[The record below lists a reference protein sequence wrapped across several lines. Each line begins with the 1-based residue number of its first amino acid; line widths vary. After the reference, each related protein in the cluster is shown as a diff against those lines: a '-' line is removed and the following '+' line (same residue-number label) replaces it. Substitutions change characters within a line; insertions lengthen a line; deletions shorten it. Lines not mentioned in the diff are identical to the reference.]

1 VVGGMVGSAKRV
13 LFLIAALAAAATL
26 TGGAGAAGGGSSPG
40 TSTSSRIPTLYVLY
54 AMNCTFTFANDSG
67 QTVTSIPPGSYE
79 VDVRTPVAFGTVPL
93 TGVTD
98 LTACHGSPMFQLQ
111 GPGVNLFTNMTA
123 GCSVD
128 LLFPET
134 FQAGAT
140 YTAEDLNQPA
150 VTKSTLT
157 IQTSGSPTTPTPITV
172 SGAKGETQQALIGS
186 LSGKTGVKA
195 TLIATLEANGKIALT
210 LKGNPV
216 KTLPAGKY
224 KFSITDMDPKGSFI
238 LRAASSTSA
247 SNLTG
252 VKFVGKKLATVT
264 LKAGSYDYYAG
275 KALHVL
281 VITRN

>member
-1 VVGGMVGSAKRV
+1 VVYGMVGSAKRI
-13 LFLIAALAAAATL
+13 LALIAALALAVTVASS
-26 TGGAGAAGGGSSPG
+26 AGAAGGGSSPG
-40 TSTSSRIPTLYVLY
+40 TSSTARIPTLYVLY
-54 AMNCTFTFANDSG
+54 ALNCTFTFANDSG
-67 QTVTSIPPGSYE
+67 QTVTAIPPGSYE

-98 LTACHGSPMFQLQ
+98 LTACHGAPMFQMT

-157 IQTSGSPTTPTPITV
+157 IQTSGSPASPTPITV
-172 SGAKGETQQALIGS
+172 TGAKGETQQQLVGS

-195 TLIATLEANGKIALT
+195 TLIATLEANGKVALM
-210 LKGNPV
+210 LKGKSV
-216 KTLPAGKY
+216 KSLPAGKY
-224 KFSITDMDPKGSFI
+224 KFSITDRDPKGSFI
-238 LRAASSTSA
+238 LRATAAKSA

-252 VKFVGKKLATVT
+252 VKFVGKTSKTVT
-264 LKAGSYDYYAG
+264 LKVGSYDYYAG
-275 KALHVL
+275 KTLHVL
-281 VITRN
+281 VITKK